1 MNNNS
6 LPSHSKNEHI
16 EILRAIAVIF
26 VVVLHIQLVPYYA
39 PGNSFLFIYDYTDLS
54 VGVDLF
60 FVISGFV
67 ITNNLV
73 RATADSSN
81 TRGRVII
88 SFWIRRIYRLLP
100 SAWFWLSIV
109 LLYKIIDFGLGGSWD
124 ELQRILVSVTAA
136 LVNLMNVYAGYCHP
150 GSSIELCV
158 SGTIPHGHYWTLSL
172 EEQFYL
178 LFPLLFFFLNRK
190 SLIGVLLIAIALQ
203 FFWKRPAFT
212 LFYFLR
218 TDALCWGILLALAS
232 QTVMYLKIKAW
243 FCKHLTATKI
253 VAASVIISLPLIS
266 ANVLGVFEMKP
277 YGVGLVAFISAIIVL
292 FASFEY
298 GVIAKE
304 KLYYKVMLY
313 IGSRSYAIYITHL
326 IVFAIVE
333 DLNSTYDPGF
343 SSAGA
348 QILFDGC
355 LCLVAMTICWIVSE
369 WNFRFIERPW
379 RLRGREISARILNRT
394 PQASESAPHSVA

>member
-136 LVNLMNVYAGYCHP
+136 LVNLMNVYAG
-150 GSSIELCV
+150 
-158 SGTIPHGHYWTLSL
+158 
-172 EEQFYL
+172 
-178 LFPLLFFFLNRK
+178 
-190 SLIGVLLIAIALQ
+190 
-203 FFWKRPAFT
+203 
-212 LFYFLR
+212 
-218 TDALCWGILLALAS
+218 
-232 QTVMYLKIKAW
+232 
-243 FCKHLTATKI
+243 
-253 VAASVIISLPLIS
+253 
-266 ANVLGVFEMKP
+266 
-277 YGVGLVAFISAIIVL
+277 
-292 FASFEY
+292 
-298 GVIAKE
+298 
-304 KLYYKVMLY
+304 
-313 IGSRSYAIYITHL
+313 
-326 IVFAIVE
+326 
-333 DLNSTYDPGF
+333 
-343 SSAGA
+343 
-348 QILFDGC
+348 
-355 LCLVAMTICWIVSE
+355 
-369 WNFRFIERPW
+369 
-379 RLRGREISARILNRT
+379 
-394 PQASESAPHSVA
+394 